1 MNLYR
6 FVIHWTIPKNIAA
19 YYQES
24 GRAGRDGNPAF
35 CRVYFSN
42 EEYRPISF
50 LIKEEITHI
59 THKNSEL
66 AKIKWQD
73 FEKSV
78 AYCLETKYD
87 LYFIF
92 CYK

>member
-1 MNLYR
+1 MYR
-6 FVIHWTIPKNIAA
+6 FVIHWTVPKNIAA

-35 CRVYFSN
+35 GRVYFSN
-42 EEYRPISF
+42 EEYGPISF
-50 LIKEEITHI
+50 LIKEEIA
-59 THKNSEL
+59 HKNSEL

-78 AYCLETKYD
+78 AYCLETKYE
-87 LYFIF
+87 LYYNIN
-92 CYK
+92 KN

>member
-1 MNLYR
+1 MYR
-6 FVIHWTIPKNIAA
+6 FVIHWTVPKNIAA

-50 LIKEEITHI
+50 LIKEEITH
-59 THKNSEL
+59 KNSEL
-66 AKIKWQD
+66 AKVKWQD

-78 AYCLETKYD
+78 AYCLEAKYD
-87 LYFIF
+87 LYFLL
-92 CYK
+92 

>member
-1 MNLYR
+1 MFMIYIFCR
-6 FVIHWTIPKNIAA
+6 FVVHWTVPQNIAA

-42 EEYRPISF
+42 QEFGPISF
-50 LIKEEITHI
+50 LIKEEITGKK
-59 THKNSEL
+59 TEL
-66 AKIKWQD
+66 VKMKWEN

-78 AYCLETKYD
+78 AYCLEAKYVQ
-87 LYFIF
+87 
-92 CYK
+92 